1 MVCVGQLPR
10 DGQSCALVASSAC
23 SNAATSSRY
32 AAPSVMT
39 VLSMLHGETTS
50 ASALAFVIA
59 RGQFDGKLVGAATK

>member
-1 MVCVGQLPR
+1 
-10 DGQSCALVASSAC
+10 
-23 SNAATSSRY
+23 
-32 AAPSVMT
+32 MT